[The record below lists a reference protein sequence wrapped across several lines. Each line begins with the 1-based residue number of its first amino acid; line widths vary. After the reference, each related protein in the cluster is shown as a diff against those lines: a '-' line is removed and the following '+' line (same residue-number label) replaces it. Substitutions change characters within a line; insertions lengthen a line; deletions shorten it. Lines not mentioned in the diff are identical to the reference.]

1 MIISKSPLRMSF
13 VGGGSDLPSYY
24 REYGGAVI
32 STSLDKFVYVM
43 IKPRFESGIRLSYSR
58 TENVANAS
66 CVTITRPSDA
76 NRLQYYEE
84 VIGGD
89 SGNPVFTIVN
99 NEAVLLGGWYMKWP
113 NAGVATLLP
122 SYISDINST
131 IAALSSGYKIT
142 EADLSSYKTY

>member
-1 MIISKSPLRMSF
+1 ML
-13 VGGGSDLPSYY
+13 
-24 REYGGAVI
+24 
-32 STSLDKFVYVM
+32 LD
-43 IKPRFESGIRLSYSR
+43 
-58 TENVANAS
+58 
-66 CVTITRPSDA
+66 VTITRPTDA

-89 SGNPVFTIVN
+89 SGNPVFTIIN
-99 NEAVLLGGWYMKWP
+99 NEAVLLGGWYMKWT

-122 SYISDINST
+122 NYISDINST